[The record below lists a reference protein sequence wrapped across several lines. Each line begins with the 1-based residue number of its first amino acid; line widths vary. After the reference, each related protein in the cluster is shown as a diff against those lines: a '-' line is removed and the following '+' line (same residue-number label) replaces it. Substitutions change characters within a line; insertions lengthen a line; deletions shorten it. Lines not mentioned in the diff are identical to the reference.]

1 MKYWF
6 ALQLMLLFVK
16 LFVVEDM
23 SWVVAFMPTIAP
35 FLAVSSALL
44 FVLWAVLL
52 DYLCGEREDGKDG

>member
-1 MKYWF
+1 M
-6 ALQLMLLFVK
+6 QLMLLFVK